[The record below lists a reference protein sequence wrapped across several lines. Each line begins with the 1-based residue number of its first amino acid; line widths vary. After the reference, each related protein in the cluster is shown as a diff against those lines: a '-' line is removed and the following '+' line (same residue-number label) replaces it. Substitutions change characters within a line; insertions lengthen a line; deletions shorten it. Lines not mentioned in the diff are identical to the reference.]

1 MAVYA
6 SNGITSVAAS
16 LARLMGFSP
25 PHGAGEPNL
34 ALERY
39 ARAAL
44 GGRPVQ
50 RALLYHPD
58 GIAHYLFARHTDAFL
73 PVLEAAPLALPMQS
87 VYPPVTPVCFA
98 SMYTGLPPEGHGI
111 CSYAKPILRV
121 DTLFDAALRAGV
133 RPAIVSTSGSTLSK
147 IFLDRPMDYYILDSV
162 DEVNARAEQLLR
174 EDEHDLLLVYN
185 GNYDAAM
192 HRYAPESPEALRA
205 LRVEEC
211 ARAARERWKWIF
223 VDEYQDTS
231 EIQEAILSALVGQGN
246 AFFVGDVKQ
255 SIYRFRMAEPE
266 LFLRRQAR
274 YARGEGGRLIALT
287 ANFRSSDGI
296 VDFVNAVFERALRGG
311 DEETAFHRCPC
322 DFGELAEKQLFAVIP
337 EGQGLDEEFLYLG
350 AVHEQEEGYVEDE
363 SQVGQESQ
371 RVLA

>member
-73 PVLEAAPLALPMQS
+73 PVLEAAPLALPVQS

-205 LRVEEC
+205 LRANADAFAQLASI
-211 ARAARERWKWIF
+211 ARRHWSGYDSLLAFAP
-223 VDEYQDTS
+223 DHGCH
-231 EIQEAILSALVGQGN
+231 EI
-246 AFFVGDVKQ
+246 
-255 SIYRFRMAEPE
+255 
-266 LFLRRQAR
+266 
-274 YARGEGGRLIALT
+274 EGGLGT
-287 ANFRSSDGI
+287 
-296 VDFVNAVFERALRGG
+296 
-311 DEETAFHRCPC
+311 H
-322 DFGELAEKQLFAVIP
+322 
-337 EGQGLDEEFLYLG
+337 GLDAETDMLLPHFYG
-350 AVHEQEEGYVEDE
+350 AWP
-363 SQVGQESQ
+363 
-371 RVLA
+371 RTR